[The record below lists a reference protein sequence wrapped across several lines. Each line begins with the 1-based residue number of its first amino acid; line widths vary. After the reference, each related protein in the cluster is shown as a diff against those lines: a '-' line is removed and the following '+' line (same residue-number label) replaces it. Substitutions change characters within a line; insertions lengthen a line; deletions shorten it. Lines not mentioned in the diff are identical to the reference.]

1 MLVSAK
7 IFPLVSKHGTEDS
20 VKWLNEKIDKIIEQ
34 KSGKDLFLTYT
45 LLASKFDVETKGT
58 LDLQLADGSAFE
70 RAATAL
76 EISRMYLLA
85 KVLDE
90 DTIFFQ
96 PKVATIIEIADTREL
111 VTFLKFIYLLPQAK
125 LFKNAAVEALRT
137 NIAEV
142 FDAIT
147 LNNPYPATYFND
159 QQWNQMYL
167 KAAFMERDLSMI
179 VSIDTR
185 ANKDLTRIISDYAHE
200 RWAATRKIDP
210 LFWRPVTKFLN
221 ETLLVD
227 MKQLL
232 ASDDVYENRAG
243 ALCCFNSNNTEA
255 EKLLEAYPLLKEKI
269 IAKELTWNT
278 LKN

>member
-34 KSGKDLFLTYT
+34 KSGRDLFLTYSQ
-45 LLASKFDVETKGT
+45 LATKFDVETKGT
-58 LDLQLADGSAFE
+58 FDLQLADGSIFE

-76 EISRMYLLA
+76 EISRMYLLV

-96 PKVATIIEIADTREL
+96 SKVATIIEIADTGEL
-111 VTFLKFIYLLPQAK
+111 VTFLKFIYLLPQAE
-125 LFKNAAVEALRT
+125 LFKNTAVEALRT

-185 ANKDLTRIISDYAHE
+185 ANKELTRIISDYAHE

-221 ETLLVD
+221 ETLLAD
-227 MKQLL
+227 MMQLL
-232 ASDDVYENRAG
+232 ASDDIFENRAG
-243 ALCCFNSNNTEA
+243 ALCCFNSNNAEA

-269 IAKELTWNT
+269 IANELTWNT